1 MGWESR
7 QGHKFY
13 YRKKRIDGRVVSQ
26 YVGTG
31 RLAEICAEGDE
42 LLRGIEKEKRN
53 AERST
58 REAEAEIDR
67 QLDAVESALAALV
80 SAVLRSAGFHKHKGE
95 WRKKRL

>member
-1 MGWESR
+1 MGWEFRS
-7 QGHKFY
+7 GHKFY

-42 LLRGIEKEKRN
+42 LLRGIEKAKRD
-53 AERST
+53 AERRT

-67 QLDAVESALAALV
+67 QLDVVESTLAALV
-80 SAVLRSAGFHKHKGE
+80 SVAFRSAGFHKHKGQ